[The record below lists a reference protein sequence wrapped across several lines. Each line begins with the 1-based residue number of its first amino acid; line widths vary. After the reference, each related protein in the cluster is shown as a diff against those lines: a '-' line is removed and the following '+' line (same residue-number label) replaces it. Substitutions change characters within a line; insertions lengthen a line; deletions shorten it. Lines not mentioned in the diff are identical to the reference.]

1 MPRQIKLEAGWYEVL
16 KNEFDKPYFEN
27 LTAFLK
33 QEKQRGKE
41 IFPPGPQI
49 FAALDHTPFIAVKV
63 VIIGQDPYHGPGQAH
78 GFCFSVPDEVSM
90 PPSLLN
96 ICKELESDLNIPRR
110 KSGNLTAWADQGVL
124 LLNAILTVE
133 KGMAGSHQNKGWET
147 FTDAII
153 DHLNQDREGL
163 IFMLWGNFAR
173 TKGSR
178 INREKHLV
186 LTSGHPS
193 PLSAGKGHWFGNQH
207 FSKANEYLKSKGL
220 EAVDWGK

>member
-16 KNEFDKPYFEN
+16 KEEFSKPYFEN

-41 IFPPGPQI
+41 IFPPGSQI
-49 FAALDHTPFIAVKV
+49 FAALDHTPFEAVKV

-78 GFCFSVPDEVSM
+78 GFCFSVPEGVSM

-207 FSKANEYLKSKGL
+207 FSKAKEFLRSKGL
-220 EAVDWGK
+220 EEVDWGR